1 MKNRYVICVN
11 NSEYQASLEKRKLY
25 RIIEDDKAEKLNLVR
40 IIDESG
46 EDYLYP
52 SSYFLGIKLDKG
64 IEEAI
69 AMA

>member
-64 IEEAI
+64 IEKAI